1 MRKNITGSMA
11 IQAEMVA
18 AADKGAFL
26 FSFVMANMVVHI
38 HCGLCRAC
46 EMKCKSKIG
55 KRKSCNLGKLN
66 FELQWL
72 IKAAIKTVALV

>member
-11 IQAEMVA
+11 IQAEMA
-18 AADKGAFL
+18 ASADKGAFL

-38 HCGLCRAC
+38 HCRLSRAC

-55 KRKSCNLGKLN
+55 KKQKLQSR
-66 FELQWL
+66 EVE
-72 IKAAIKTVALV
+72 I